1 MKQLSLCL
9 VLLFLTVCL
18 KISSE
23 PFENK
28 EPREEI
34 SVLVPKGAKPALK
47 EEFPQSQLVVDR
59 IKARHRY
66 ALSIPFSYA
75 WNTAALTAVSGLERD
90 SDVEYAW
97 YNREVGFALHSQR
110 LRVGSIKNKEYFKK
124 ETAGFPENRYWTLP
138 PLGDLDSPSTFTSS
152 PFVHLM
158 LKQARSKYLIYE
170 VRNDRIYGV
179 LNSSFA
185 QNQNITLTAKRNMQD
200 LKVQDGQTSSRVRN
214 SLFVSYKDNRRGSD
228 RINFNFDAVWSD
240 FEDSSLRDLRY
251 LSAIVSVK
259 YRKEMSSGF
268 KADFCS
274 KLLISSLRDETERK
288 NTFNVESRK
297 AIWAQAD
304 NVASLTS
311 FLNLILRASAVYD
324 SKYKGFATPGIELAL
339 VPKVVQMRIGV
350 QRQAILPEFDDLYWS
365 SKFVKVNDKLKALN
379 FWEYYGSLNIDL
391 ITRLKLSLEARYSQ
405 PEYRISWEQLDN
417 YVWYPINKETSYAIR
432 GKAQIIL
439 NLVGSFSLFAGAEY
453 QKFDVQGFDP
463 EIQANLGMSYGN
475 ILVGALILG
484 ACLWTFQAQGVSQEP
499 EKLGFAYV
507 RFNRSVRNFL
517 NIFVDGRYSVPRDE
531 IIYYR
536 GFPQAGRIISLG
548 ANIIF
553 GGID

>member
-1 MKQLSLCL
+1 MRQLLFCL
-9 VLLFLTVCL
+9 ILLFLLPFL
-18 KISSE
+18 KALSE

-34 SVLVPKGAKPALK
+34 SVLVPKGAKPVLK
-47 EEFPQSQLVVDR
+47 EEFPQGQLVVDR

-75 WNTAALTAVSGLERD
+75 WNTAALTAVSGFERD
-90 SDVEYAW
+90 PDVEYAW

-138 PLGDLDSPSTFTSS
+138 LPGDIDSSGAFTSS

-170 VRNDRIYGV
+170 TRNDRVYGV
-179 LNSSFA
+179 LNGSFG
-185 QNQNITLTAKRNMQD
+185 QNQNIMLMAKRNMQD
-200 LKVQDGQTSSRVRN
+200 LKVEDEQNLSRVRN
-214 SLFVSYKDNRRGSD
+214 NLTVSYRSNREGSD
-228 RINFNFDAVWSD
+228 IVNLNFDAVWSN

-251 LSAIVSVK
+251 LSAVTSAK
-259 YRKEMSSGF
+259 YRKDMSSGF
-268 KADFCS
+268 KVDFWS

-288 NTFNVESRK
+288 NAFTVENRK

-304 NVASLTS
+304 NIALLTS

-339 VPKVVQMRIGV
+339 VPKVMQMRVGV
-350 QRQAILPEFDDLYWS
+350 QRQAVLPEFDDMYWS

-379 FWEYYGSLNIDL
+379 FWEYYGSFNIDV
-391 ITRLKLSLEARYSQ
+391 ITRVKLSLEARYSQ
-405 PEYRISWEQLDN
+405 PEYRISWEQLDS
-417 YVWYPINKETSYAIR
+417 YVWYPVNKETSYSIK
-432 GKAQIIL
+432 GKAQINL
-439 NLVGSFSLFAGAEY
+439 NLISSFNTFAGIEY
-453 QKFDVQGFDP
+453 QKFNVQGYDP
-463 EIQANLGMSYGN
+463 EIQANLGISYGN
-475 ILVGALILG
+475 ILVGSLTLG
-484 ACLWTFQAQGVSQEP
+484 ACLWTFQAQGMAQEP
-499 EKLGFAYV
+499 ERLGFAYI

-517 NIFVDGRYSVPRDE
+517 NLFVDGRYSIPRDE
-531 IIYYR
+531 IIYYK
-536 GFPQAGRIISLG
+536 GFPQAGRIISFG
-548 ANIIF
+548 ASIIF